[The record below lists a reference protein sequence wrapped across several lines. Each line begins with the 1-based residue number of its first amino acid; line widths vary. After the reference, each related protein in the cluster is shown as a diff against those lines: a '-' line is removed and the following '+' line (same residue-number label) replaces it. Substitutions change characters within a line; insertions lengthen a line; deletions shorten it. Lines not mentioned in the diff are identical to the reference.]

1 MSQPAS
7 RIGLERRRPLVDRRV
22 LHFLRH
28 LGEMTLAM
36 VIGMAALGG
45 AFRGAFAVASAG
57 TLQDVELSA
66 LAMAFSMSVP
76 MAAWMRH
83 RGHGWTHTLE
93 MAGAMI
99 VPAALLLVGFRLD
112 AVTGP
117 TVMSVQHAVMLPGM
131 IAVMLFRCSDHC
143 H

>member
-1 MSQPAS
+1 MSQQAT
-7 RIGLERRRPLVDRRV
+7 RTGLERRRPLVDRRV

-45 AFRGAFAVASAG
+45 ALEGAFAVASAG
-57 TLQDVELSA
+57 TFQHVELSA
-66 LAMAFSMSVP
+66 LAMAFSMSLP
-76 MAAWMRH
+76 MAAWMRY

-99 VPAALLLVGFRLD
+99 VPAVVLLVGFRMD
-112 AVTGP
+112 ALSGP

-131 IAVMLFRCSDHC
+131 VAVMLFRCRDHC